1 MYKLPLAVLFM
12 LGCGVTVPV
21 AGQEYFPAV
30 ATYHSATGDVVLHQF
45 VQNHQLSGLQA
56 RGPEVQVVSLPEDL
70 GQYFV
75 DIQENEISWLFFTL
89 PSPKSL
95 LLQGVLPAGLTESQL
110 KADYYIGVV
119 LFDNPELQAT
129 QWQYVAVP
137 EGSSLVLAS
146 LGSVLLLRRHR
157 LRH

>member
-1 MYKLPLAVLFM
+1 MHKLPLAVLFM
-12 LGCGVTVPV
+12 LGCGVTVPA

-30 ATYHSATGDVVLHQF
+30 ATYHFESGDVVLDQF
-45 VQNHQLSGLQA
+45 KGLLEAFRVSGPGVRA
-56 RGPEVQVVSLPEDL
+56 FNLPVDL
-70 GQYFV
+70 GPAFV
-75 DIQENEISWLFFTL
+75 DAQENEITWQLLQRPL
-89 PSPKSL
+89 PESL
-95 LLQGVLPAGLTESQL
+95 ILQGVLPAGLTESQL

-137 EGSSLVLAS
+137 EGASLVLAS
-146 LGSVLLLRRHR
+146 LGSVLLLRRQR